1 MAEHQIMTTTSN
13 SQPAQTQLGHQDW
26 QRIFD
31 ALPDGL
37 IITDRHFTIL
47 FINRA
52 FSALTV
58 IDASGLIGKKCHDVF
73 SSALCFTPEC
83 PLSRLRSTSEQLV
96 FDDEAHC
103 KNGKQASWI
112 VTTTAFPD
120 ADGAIGGYVERFT
133 DASAFRRVKQALN
146 RSHDRL
152 RRNMGAI
159 IQAMS
164 TTIEKRDP
172 YTAGH
177 QRRVTKLCRAI
188 ATRLD
193 FSWERIQGLRM
204 AAAIHDLGKIN
215 IPSAI
220 LNKPGPI

>member
-1 MAEHQIMTTTSN
+1 MTTTPN
-13 SQPAQTQLGHQDW
+13 FQPDKTQLGHKDW
-26 QRIFD
+26 QRVFD

-37 IITDRHFTIL
+37 IITDRHFNIL

-52 FSALTV
+52 YSALSG
-58 IDASGLIGKKCHDVF
+58 IDGSALIGKNCHDVF
-73 SSALCFTPEC
+73 HSELCFTPNC
-83 PLSRLRSTSEQLV
+83 PLSRIRSTSEKLV
-96 FDDEAHC
+96 SENEVHC
-103 KNGKQASWI
+103 KNGKQAPWI
-112 VTTTAFPD
+112 VTTTAYLD
-120 ADGAIGGYVERFT
+120 ESGAIAGYIESFT

-146 RSHDRL
+146 RSQDRL
-152 RRNMGAI
+152 RKNMGAI

-220 LNKPGPI
+220 